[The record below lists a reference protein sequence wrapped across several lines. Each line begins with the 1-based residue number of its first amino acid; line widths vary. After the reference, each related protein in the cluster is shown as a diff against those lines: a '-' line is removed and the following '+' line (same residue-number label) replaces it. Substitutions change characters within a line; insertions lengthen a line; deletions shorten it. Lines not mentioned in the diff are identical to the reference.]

1 MAEWLDG
8 GDSLSTELE
17 KGEEKDSSLG
27 SCAGVG
33 PYRVEGTAF
42 TE

>member
-17 KGEEKDSSLG
+17 KEEEKDSSLG
-27 SCAGVG
+27 GCASVG
-33 PYRVEGTAF
+33 PYRVEGIAF
-42 TE
+42 PE